1 MLSIRSEF
9 IRFVIVGGVNT
20 LHYYLIYMFF
30 LHVLGIHY
38 FTAHIIGFISS
49 LIGSFFLN
57 TLYTY
62 KVKPTWGA
70 FIRFP
75 LTQLF
80 NTITTAALLFLLVE
94 QLHMN
99 SSIAPMVA
107 VVFTIPATF
116 ILTGRVLKTSCKKK
130 IISYPTYLK

>member
-1 MLSIRSEF
+1 MLPIHNEF
-9 IRFVIVGGVNT
+9 FKFVIVGVVNT
-20 LHYYLIYMFF
+20 LHYYLLYTFF
-30 LHVLGIHY
+30 SHVGFHY

-62 KVKPTWGA
+62 KVTPTWSA

-80 NTITTAALLFLLVE
+80 NITTTAVLLFILVE
-94 QLHMN
+94 QLHLHRN
-99 SSIAPMVA
+99 IAPLVA
-107 VVFTIPATF
+107 VIFTIPATF
-116 ILTGRVLKTSCKKK
+116 IVTGRVLKTSCKKK
-130 IISYPTYLK
+130 KNYPAYIK